1 MCIIRTLLAAKHKNP
16 IQMIL
21 RITERKSQ
29 GEKRKGGRRK
39 RNKKEIS

>member
-1 MCIIRTLLAAKHKNP
+1 MCIIRTLLAAKDKNP

-29 GEKRKGGRRK
+29 GEKRKRGRKK
-39 RNKKEIS
+39 RNKKDVS